1 MTILLFLEKAIWL
14 GCAAIG
20 FAVLFNVPRRTLGTI
35 FVIAAL
41 GGLLKVGLAQQG
53 VVAALATFAGA
64 TLIGLLSVLAAHQR
78 KAPPMIFAIPAV
90 IPMIPGFFAYQAMV
104 GMIELTVEKDP
115 TLYSKIFFSTVNNGL
130 SAFFVM
136 LALSIGVAVPMLIS
150 RKQTIKR
157 LQPDDNLEVEM
168 E

>member
-1 MTILLFLEKAIWL
+1 MNALLLLEKGVWL
-14 GCAAIG
+14 GLAAIG
-20 FAVLFNVPRRTLGTI
+20 FAVLFNVPRRTLVVI

-41 GGLLKVGLAQQG
+41 GGLTRLLMVQQG
-53 VVAALATFAGA
+53 VVAAMAAFVGA
-64 TLIGLLSVLAAHQR
+64 SLIGLLSVMAAHQR

-104 GMIELTVEKDP
+104 GMIELTVEKNP
-115 TLYSKIFFSTVNNGL
+115 QLYSKLFFETVNNGL
-130 SAFFVM
+130 SALFVL
-136 LALSIGVAVPMLIS
+136 LALSTGVAIPMLIT
-150 RKQTIKR
+150 RKQTVKR